1 MRRIENCGALIERL
15 AAVKPLD
22 PEAPS
27 PLVDVPAG
35 GATWV
40 AGAAP
45 SSGSRLIGGGEETSV
60 ATPPTWRSNSDT

>member
-1 MRRIENCGALIERL
+1 MRRIENCGALIERF

-27 PLVDVPAG
+27 PLGVLAG
-35 GATWV
+35 GTTCEA
-40 AGAAP
+40 AGVS

-60 ATPPTWRSNSDT
+60 ATPPTWRSNSET

>member
-1 MRRIENCGALIERL
+1 MRRIENWGALIERL

-27 PLVDVPAG
+27 PLVDVLAG

-40 AGAAP
+40 AGAVS
-45 SSGSRLIGGGEETSV
+45 SSGSRLIGGGEEIPV